1 VDTSRVLA
9 KNKKTKVHKNTVT
22 VNLILV
28 ILIVIVG
35 LMTPVFGVSTFE
47 VNGARILSEDKII
60 DASGIKDGSNIFLF
74 RTSVIEKKIKELS
87 FVENVKVKRAL
98 PNKVIINI
106 EERKPVAQVACGES
120 LFIVIDSFGMILD
133 TTNESLKYAVP
144 LISDVSV
151 SQFQVG
157 KRIVVSDSDDF
168 PRLMK
173 VSTELYENMLLDRV
187 KRIYS
192 DINGAKIEVEGG
204 IVCEIGN
211 GDNIPYR
218 VKFIGKAIAGIP
230 KGKKGTI
237 EFIDERK
244 AVFKP
249 NEG

>member
-1 VDTSRVLA
+1 VDTSRALG
-9 KNKKTKVHKNTVT
+9 KNKRTKARKNTVT
-22 VNLILV
+22 VNLILI
-28 ILIVIVG
+28 ILIVAVG

-47 VNGARILSEDKII
+47 VNGVRILSEEKII
-60 DASGIKDGSNIFLF
+60 DASGIKDGANIFLF
-74 RTSVIEKKIKELS
+74 RTSVIEKKIRELS
-87 FVENVKVKRAL
+87 FVENVKVKRTL
-98 PNKVIINI
+98 PGKVIIDV

-120 LFIVIDSFGMILD
+120 LFIVIDSFGIILD

-144 LISDVSV
+144 LISDISV

-157 KRIVVSDSDDF
+157 KRIAVSDGDAF
-168 PRLMK
+168 EELMRI
-173 VSTELYENMLLDRV
+173 SNELYENMLLDRV

-192 DINGAKIEVEGG
+192 DVNGAKIEVEGG
-204 IVCEIGN
+204 IVCEIGG

-218 VKFIGKAIAGIP
+218 IKFIGKAIASVP
-230 KGKKGTI
+230 KGKKGII